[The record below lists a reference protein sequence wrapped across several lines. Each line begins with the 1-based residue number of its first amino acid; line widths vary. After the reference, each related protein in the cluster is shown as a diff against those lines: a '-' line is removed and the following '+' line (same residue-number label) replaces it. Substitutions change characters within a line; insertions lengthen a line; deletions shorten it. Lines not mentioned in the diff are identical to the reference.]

1 MASLVWNS
9 KLDPTV
15 DLMNIHFSKI
25 DECIKSI
32 DSEISDKHVSCEHAN
47 RLINQLE
54 QLCKMHFTYEEA
66 ILEGMKYPSVDEHR
80 LLHQSFL
87 KAFEPFKSSSDQCHS
102 LSFIG
107 NFIKLRM
114 DFVKNLNNETMKLCD
129 FITGMYC

>member
-1 MASLVWNS
+1 
-9 KLDPTV
+9 
-15 DLMNIHFSKI
+15 MNIHFSKI

-102 LSFIG
+102 LPFIG
-107 NFIKLRM
+107 NFIKLR
-114 DFVKNLNNETMKLCD
+114 VKRQGYFPVPAPSLFASLAINGLPVSL
-129 FITGMYC
+129 